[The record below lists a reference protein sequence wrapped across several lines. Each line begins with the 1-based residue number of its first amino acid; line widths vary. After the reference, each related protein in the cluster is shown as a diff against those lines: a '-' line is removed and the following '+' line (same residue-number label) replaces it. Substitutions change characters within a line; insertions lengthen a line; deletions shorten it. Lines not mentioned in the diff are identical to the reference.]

1 VNFLPKKKKTWQE
14 KLNDTNGLPK
24 VEQIPDRLAS
34 KWGTGTIVIPAPTE
48 VNQLMRKVPNGKL
61 TTINEIRQALAQKH
75 SATIACP
82 ITTGIF
88 SWVSAH
94 AAEEQH
100 QLGQEDITPYWRTLK
115 TGGIVNEKYPGGVE
129 KQKVLLEQE
138 GHSVMAKGKNFK
150 VKDYEKALAKLE

>member
-1 VNFLPKKKKTWQE
+1 MPKKKKKTWQE
-14 KLNDTNGLPK
+14 KLNDANGLPK

-48 VNQLMRKVPNGKL
+48 VNQLMKKVPKGKL
-61 TTINEIRQALAQKH
+61 TTINEIRLALAQKH

-94 AAEEQH
+94 AAEEQR

-115 TGGIVNEKYPGGVE
+115 TGGVVNEKYPGGVE

-138 GHSVMAKGKNFK
+138 GHNVMAKGKNFK
-150 VKDYEKALAKLE
+150 VKNYEKALAKLE